1 MQPSYQVTGQRKI
14 AGKDTRVLK
23 FRASNLLLK
32 KIPMARITI
41 KVSLISDYL
50 LINYS
55 SQDVC

>member
-1 MQPSYQVTGQRKI
+1 MTGQRKI

-23 FRASNLLLK
+23 FGASNLLLK

-41 KVSLISDYL
+41 KVSLISNYL

-55 SQDVC
+55 SQDAC

>member
-1 MQPSYQVTGQRKI
+1 MTGQRKI